1 MKTGQLLT
9 IVGAIGAVGLLM
21 PREIHVGS
29 SIPRE
34 TVVVQSEK
42 PPVVQSFHWYAGQTV
57 LDRASD
63 GHFYAEA
70 TVDGQPVLFLVD
82 TGATVVALTGDDA
95 ADLGL
100 QWQDEDLQSVG
111 RGASGSVRGVPIM
124 LSELTLG
131 SFRSLNVPAVIIPEG
146 LPVSLLGQSF
156 LSKIENVE
164 ISGDRMV
171 LGEDE

>member
-9 IVGAIGAVGLLM
+9 IVAAIGAVGLIM

-34 TVVVQSEK
+34 TVVVEQQK
-42 PPVVQSFHWYAGQTV
+42 PPVVQSFHWYAGETV

-70 TVDGQPVLFLVD
+70 TVDGQQVLFLVD
-82 TGATVVALTGDDA
+82 TGASVVALTGDDA

-100 QWQDEDLQSVG
+100 QWYEEDLQPVG
-111 RGASGSVRGVPIM
+111 RGASGPVRGVPIM
-124 LSELTLG
+124 LNELMLG
-131 SFRSLNVPAVIIPEG
+131 SFRSQNVPAVIIPRG

-164 ISGDRMV
+164 ISGDQMV
-171 LGEDE
+171 LGERE

>member
-1 MKTGQLLT
+1 MKPSQLLA
-9 IVGAIGAVGLLM
+9 IVAGIGAMGLIM

-34 TVVVQSEK
+34 TVIVESEK
-42 PPVVQSFHWYAGQTV
+42 PPVVQSFHWYADETV
-57 LDRASD
+57 LDRAAD

-82 TGATVVALTGDDA
+82 TGASVVALTGDDA

-100 QWQDEDLQSVG
+100 TWQDDQLSEVG
-111 RGASGSVRGVPIM
+111 RGASGPVRGVPTIIDE
-124 LSELTLG
+124 LSLG
-131 SFRSLNVPAVIIPEG
+131 SFRSENVPAVIIPHG

-156 LSKIENVE
+156 LSKIEKVE

-171 LGEDE
+171 LGETE

>member
-9 IVGAIGAVGLLM
+9 IVAAIGAVGMLM

-34 TVVVQSEK
+34 TVVVESEK
-42 PPVVQSFHWYAGQTV
+42 PPVVQSFHWYAGETV

-70 TVDGQPVLFLVD
+70 TVEGQPVLFLVD
-82 TGATVVALTGDDA
+82 TGATVVALTGEDA
-95 ADLGL
+95 ADLGIE
-100 QWQDEDLQSVG
+100 WHDEDLQPVG
-111 RGASGSVRGVPIM
+111 RGASGTVRGVPILLDD
-124 LSELTLG
+124 LSLG
-131 SFRSLNVPAVIIPEG
+131 SFRSQHVPAVIIPEG

-164 ISGDRMV
+164 IKGDRMV
-171 LGEDE
+171 LGENE